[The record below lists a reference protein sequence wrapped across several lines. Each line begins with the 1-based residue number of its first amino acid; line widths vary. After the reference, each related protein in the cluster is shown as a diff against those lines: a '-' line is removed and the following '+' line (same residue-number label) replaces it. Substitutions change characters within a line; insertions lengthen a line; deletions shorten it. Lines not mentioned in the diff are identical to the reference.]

1 MIRALTIAVLLL
13 LSFLMNSCASSG
25 SRDEKPAV
33 TIHRLPES
41 HPVTADLRPPREREV
56 TQALR
61 RVFGG
66 ALLMDSSANS
76 RFLVGD
82 FNGDDSPDLV
92 VVVRPRAGGLSVVN
106 SELANWIVTDPHKT
120 ALPPAGARVARLP
133 SRTSRELV
141 QADEQLVAVI
151 HGFGP
156 AGWRDPN
163 ARQAYLLR
171 KVAGQAMSLH
181 PVQPLEFPRN
191 ALISHS
197 QAIHETVAGQAGAL
211 YWTGFNYRWQLLP
224 KS

>member
-1 MIRALTIAVLLL
+1 M
-13 LSFLMNSCASSG
+13 
-25 SRDEKPAV
+25 
-33 TIHRLPES
+33 
-41 HPVTADLRPPREREV
+41 REV
-56 TQALR
+56 
-61 RVFGG
+61 
-66 ALLMDSSANS
+66 
-76 RFLVGD
+76 
-82 FNGDDSPDLV
+82 
-92 VVVRPRAGGLSVVN
+92 VR
-106 SELANWIVTDPHKT
+106 
-120 ALPPAGARVARLP
+120 
-133 SRTSRELV
+133 
-141 QADEQLVAVI
+141 ADEQLVAVI

-156 AGWRDPN
+156 AGWRDPS